1 MQYKCA
7 ICGYIYD
14 EEVEGTLF
22 KDLGEDFV
30 CPMCGAP
37 KSLFEEVNVKV
48 ESKPEVSLE
57 EEDLE
62 EFSNLELA
70 AIFSNLARGSEKQY
84 KPEWEEAYKKLA
96 SYFTNR
102 AKVEDGNLLSLIK
115 EDLDLYYPS
124 LIKEAITKGDR
135 GLLRAL
141 TWGQKVTNMEKTLL
155 ERYEKE
161 GLGFLEGKKV
171 YVCTICGFIYI
182 GIDLPAVCPV
192 CKVPSF
198 KFAEVK

>member
-14 EEVEGTLF
+14 EEVEGALF

-48 ESKPEVSLE
+48 ESKLDVSL

-84 KPEWEEAYKKLA
+84 KPEWEEAYRQLA

-102 AKVEDGNLLSLIK
+102 AKAEDGNLLSLIK

-124 LIKEAITKGDR
+124 LIKEATAKGDR
-135 GLLRAL
+135 G
-141 TWGQKVTNMEKTLL
+141 
-155 ERYEKE
+155 
-161 GLGFLEGKKV
+161 
-171 YVCTICGFIYI
+171 
-182 GIDLPAVCPV
+182 
-192 CKVPSF
+192 CK
-198 KFAEVK
+198 